1 MTWALVT
8 GVLNL
13 FLFLTS
19 RTCYERTLIC
29 ISHNQTDTYM
39 DFYEV
44 IDNKIITKL
53 YFFILSNLSKIG
65 NKKFIEV

>member
-19 RTCYERTLIC
+19 RTFHRTCYERTLIC

-44 IDNKIITKL
+44 IDNKIITKH
-53 YFFILSNLSKIG
+53 YFFHLI
-65 NKKFIEV
+65 KFIQNW